1 MIARIAAMVMRYMF
15 IYKRSYIRIA
25 ELIFFPLMDLLVW
38 GFVTLYLEQVTQSK
52 VVVFMLGG
60 IVLWDIFFRAQQA
73 VGMSVLQE
81 MWVGNTLNLF
91 VSPIRAYELIV
102 STAIVGLFRASITAT
117 GLGLCAYILYS
128 FNMLDL
134 GISLIPLFGLLLFFG
149 WAVGLFTAALILR
162 YGEAAESLAWIVPF
176 LVQPFVAV
184 FYPVSALPPA
194 LQVFAQI
201 FPCTHIFEGMRAT
214 LHSGEIPWA
223 AMGTSFLLTLLWICA
238 TGSYFAHTLGYVR
251 RKGYLTTASRG

>member
-1 MIARIAAMVMRYMF
+1 MISRILAMVMRYMF

-52 VVVFMLGG
+52 TVLFMLGG
-60 IVLWDIFFRAQQA
+60 IILWDIFFRAQQA

-91 VSPIRAYELIV
+91 VAPIRSYELIA
-102 STAIVGLFRASITAT
+102 STAIVGFIRATITAT
-117 GLGLCAYILYS
+117 GLGLCAYTLYS
-128 FNMLDL
+128 FNMLNL
-134 GISLIPLFGLLLFFG
+134 GLALVPLFGLLLFFG

-194 LQVFAQI
+194 LQTFAQI
-201 FPCTHIFEGMRAT
+201 FPCTHIFEGMRT
-214 LHSGEIPWA
+214 VLHSGGIPWGSMA
-223 AMGTSFLLTLLWICA
+223 TAFLLTLVWVSV
-238 TGSYFAHTLGYVR
+238 TGTYFAHTLNYVR
-251 RKGYLTTASRG
+251 SKGYLTTSARG